1 VLYLAKKG
9 EAGMND
15 GGKRYCPYC
24 GGGLGLMESEGR
36 VRSFCEREGRFIYEN
51 PIPAATGVIVDRR
64 GRLLL
69 VLRNREPGKSE
80 WSLPGGFV
88 ETGES
93 PVEAAVRELQ
103 EETGLAVSNPSLI
116 DVVYQNSEYYRT
128 SLLIIGYHFE
138 RFEGE
143 LRPGD
148 DAGDVRFFDRL
159 RLPPMAFDSHRR
171 IVDTFFRSAQIR

>member
-1 VLYLAKKG
+1 MVNG
-9 EAGMND
+9 E
-15 GGKRYCPYC
+15 KLYCPYC
-24 GGGLGLMESEGR
+24 GSVLGTKEAEGR
-36 VRSFCEREGRFIYEN
+36 VRSFCERENLIIYEN

-64 GRLLL
+64 DRLLL
-69 VLRNREPGKSE
+69 VLRNRDPGRSE
-80 WSLPGGFV
+80 WALPGGFV

-93 PVEAAVRELQ
+93 PVEAAARELS
-103 EETGLAVSNPSLI
+103 EETGLAVSGPSLI

-148 DAGDVRFFDRL
+148 DAEEVRFFDRR
-159 RLPPMAFDSHRR
+159 RLPTLAFDSHRR
-171 IVDTFFRSAQIR
+171 IVDTFFNGRRSAQIR